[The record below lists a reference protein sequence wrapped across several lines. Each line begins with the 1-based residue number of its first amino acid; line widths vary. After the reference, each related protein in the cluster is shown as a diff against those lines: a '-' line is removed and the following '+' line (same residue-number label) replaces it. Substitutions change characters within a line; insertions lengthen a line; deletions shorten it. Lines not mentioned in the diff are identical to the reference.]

1 MNLYRIVHLHY
12 RFTEGP
18 NAHCLF
24 VAVFP
29 VIIYFRY
36 YVLLLLAEPGS
47 LCHSLEY
54 VDMSPFGL
62 SVVLKFYHYPEL

>member
-1 MNLYRIVHLHY
+1 MNLYCIVHLHY

-36 YVLLLLAEPGS
+36 NY
-47 LCHSLEY
+47 Y
-54 VDMSPFGL
+54 FWL
-62 SVVLKFYHYPEL
+62 SQGVCVTV